1 MFVLFQ
7 AEDFSEKGNT
17 DKAKDVRSDLI
28 EDSMKEKSLKF
39 EMDSPLIIP
48 GGSKTSLF
56 CKTELDDSNEEH
68 LELLDINSGRI
79 FQEDSASIK
88 PEDLKTEEKVCVI
101 KTETTASFVSED
113 EKPEDEK
120 PGKKT
125 DTKDSVSSISDI
137 EHPRVIVSDE
147 NHDKGSN
154 SGHNS
159 GSKTECSQPKS
170 DKLITACSK
179 AIKRE
184 ALLSADSDSCLDWTD
199 EDVLDNGNDK
209 VTLTSNDE
217 LSDIV
222 DEKQYLV
229 VDSVGGS
236 DSESIE
242 GTKNELPSDCGEPV
256 AKEEK
261 LPTIMT
267 ELSENKETKHI
278 LEDAAVVYLDDA
290 ITNEREMSPS
300 ERRDT
305 NFDENLK
312 TADFSSRE
320 LLEGKDKND
329 IRYGVTSETI
339 ENTVEPAI
347 VSDTCNDSNDQSLT
361 NSTQTHNL
369 CSDQDMNGCNS
380 PVLHSENVGIDN
392 FDTLEVTDKD
402 NKNHLYKVV
411 DSAANTD
418 EMLVVADED
427 PLRERSKEFVGIVE
441 SGLDSP
447 SMGEKYNDDLTTEQ
461 TDISNES
468 STFKTLPETGPK
480 TVQSSSNVATVTAL
494 TSDCRI
500 RLTDTY
506 VCSGY
511 SNEQDFPPISKN
523 TGQDP
528 NRANKPVSDCN
539 NSMSLTPVCTDTT
552 TNDNSVDERNVP
564 IDDLDDLQCPFQQKD
579 QSKIEGTKEIFN
591 IAREEPLRTVA
602 AIAPLLASNTVS
614 NTVLSEQ
621 CQLSRTGSPNLANTS
636 LQAVSPI
643 PAMVQS
649 HFLNPPFLNSNLS
662 LLAPRQPYSTA
673 SNGLLETPLIPPNFH
688 HVSWPTLNHFP
699 VIDDQRLG
707 GLSNLNLS
715 PRIPPQLQNF
725 QLPYLGSSSPLG
737 YSYSLSPGQLQPWM
751 FTFRYPP
758 NTNPH
763 QPDTFYPCIF
773 NRTFPATLLYDTS
786 WPFSKISSERFKT
799 SNLNMRMNTNT
810 SLPSLKEICTKS
822 VVKPDIS
829 EGLKFGKVKALNG
842 RCHQP
847 EKKDAFSDR
856 FLHVKHNPKDIESIP
871 CNPNKPASEVNG
883 HVKVD
888 IVENKGPQRNLISG
902 NKEVKDENA
911 NRKDISLDSERIA
924 MTNSGSSP
932 ENAKSDFERNQ
943 KAKSQQ
949 STPQKDDQYQN
960 VAFNVTNR
968 VEDKGYFIGTSQE
981 QQYPSWNISKE
992 YSKQLSVS
1000 SECADGTSEH
1010 KSEKINSNKA
1020 HLGVYGDTVTSSN
1033 VISCEQSNGELTCIE
1048 RSKKMTKDFTEQKE
1062 HRILKIND
1070 NIEKAMNADRQ
1081 LVNQY
1086 NSSTQKNQR
1095 DFMLD
1100 MVNSYQTQNVT
1111 DLTSSPLS
1119 SGICEKSRKFIDSSL
1134 SKLNQ
1139 NISESSEAE
1148 ILEENEYRLVDISVD
1163 SGHVAHIPPNCD
1175 TAKRHSVWPTEGSV
1189 NSALAGNNDLS
1200 KKSYCDNKNQDKIL
1214 NEVLVPSISASCKG
1228 NHEIP
1233 PSVSKTEET
1242 ISSKIHTEQF
1252 DLDAEIR
1259 ECLNSL
1265 KIKEKELKNKREVEC
1280 EQLNISVNAVHGS
1293 KDIVGNKNKLISMD
1307 GCKNLNGEIMTSEM
1321 KENEM
1326 EKEDL
1331 DQSRKSTITTDS
1343 SNATVSKAGLLE
1355 ESISSLVDVAEHSDI
1370 AAPVP
1375 QICCDNSL
1383 REERSML
1390 LNEIAASTS
1399 YKEIHV
1405 KESMCDSPSK
1415 QSNTADALNSTLQ
1428 DFYKEVQPLILDAEI
1443 KECLNSLKIKEKE
1456 LQSVKKDI
1464 QDSEVMH
1471 NDDVKDT
1478 TESEVGCSKNLS
1490 EMTCKNINK
1499 KQEDEFLWT
1508 DKTNQTHLDTDA
1520 TLENASKA
1528 TGKFQSNKIDIVKID
1543 IQHTKSLNDLQK
1555 CKQKNENTSTSH
1567 ISCDGK
1573 ASTLVENENISF
1585 EEKQMPLISSEH
1597 HIGEEFVLN
1606 NISHPDLMSSERLN
1620 NTLNHSC
1627 DQNVNLECSNK
1638 QCGKETREDTRQS
1651 VQPTALT
1658 GLPIKKG
1665 DIFDQSDTL
1674 TKIQQSKQYINAG
1687 GNTSLL
1693 EMDTNAEV
1701 CSRTGRDEISEATES
1716 VQANEVE
1723 RRESLSPS
1731 LTLKAERDENIL
1743 NRKNFHQMHQGPVP
1757 DEQKLPDLKSEVKIK
1772 EKDDL
1777 LHSVE
1782 FSDLKCVSSIS
1793 KQICDSDQKGSLLCD
1808 ETVKIKLKDIQLA
1821 TDKGPC
1827 KVETKLNPLVVGI
1840 VNDRTDN
1847 DPLKECYIWNGET
1860 IPLSRKPVQKPAVE
1874 IENIS
1879 EGSHAK
1885 VLEKKASKSLKQVEQ
1900 LSECKLSTK
1909 ISVQETVKKSRSKS
1923 RNSIATKLNKS
1934 SAKSF
1939 HTENSSN
1946 TKNCD
1951 LALPLE
1957 NASCRQPLGA
1967 KSKNVQ
1973 KKAKQKKKSID
1984 QAVDSFY
1991 KEINAMKTDATAF
2004 PETKISKDK
2013 ASCIKAI
2020 VDYEVDH
2027 GDHEQSDK
2035 PDVLPASLD
2044 RIVDYDIEEEEDA
2057 PDNVYKETCLISKV
2071 NEHKLEN
2078 PEVNRT
2084 HQANLNTKTE
2094 SEAVLPSQICPGNNS
2109 LQVPSKQIILNEVNG
2124 SSSFAAVLNY
2134 VDEDS
2139 NSSVKEHESLTENNT
2154 NIDLSD
2160 NILTFTNTN
2169 KLNCVDSD
2177 RSAKSERKTYRTQNI
2192 STALHSDLIDTTNVL
2207 SFSMITSQ
2215 EMELESQSHL
2225 KMEGSLRLEE
2235 NSEYSRDDKG
2245 NRSGTELSF
2254 TSTDS
2259 KEGTLNRVYNTFDV
2273 QQNDSLSETM
2283 DSYSIEKEPYLKIKE
2298 NVNYHENGTCNLDGK
2313 GDQKLEKCTRTSQ
2326 CSGSGTQN
2334 VLLNQEDSFVL
2345 PDIDTDCTS
2354 TVLTNEQSNRI
2365 AKIQQSSI
2373 AQLSTAYDESSN
2385 DSSRSLTH
2393 LEQGENVNTCDFQD
2407 SLAAL
2412 KGYANDDSDD
2422 SSCDD
2427 FHIKDKIRLKSSN
2440 NTEDLDILCDVSKSN
2455 LDFSHKPMKLVDAS
2469 SEEIIDT
2476 YGKCKWIEEDINSP
2490 DSSDTESVHNTSCSS
2505 QGTLKVVSDCD
2516 DLYTD
2521 ESVAYSQTV
2530 LKYPEDINPD
2540 ASEKSWK
2547 SSPKSGKKSSVIDT
2561 TRKQPSEGAAD
2572 HSEQS
2577 DSSIAL
2583 ASSVYDSPVSNI
2595 SKLSLSKLEER
2606 KNKLTHILMQGDSES
2621 PSKSTN
2627 VYSKS
2632 KHCMIEPDLS
2642 QKLADIRYW
2651 IEQAEEESVV
2661 TRERLLKNLQQGWDS
2676 ECSDDEINDMSK
2688 CKKKEYSESVIPN
2701 FIQKQGKTESLK
2713 AIKITVQNDKMEP
2726 SSTEP
2731 YKERNEYRLTKTEHS
2746 AQLFHQRSR
2755 SRSITSNSDSIY
2767 KSDLNRKW
2775 NKDRERSGSNESR
2788 AAAPY
2793 RAHSRSRESSVFRR
2807 SVSKDTWSDA
2817 GSDRSRADSYH
2828 SYSSSKESRQ
2838 SSHYEGNRSRKS
2850 KSTHST
2856 TNKHSK
2862 SPPNRSS
2869 TSRKRTRYSSR
2880 RKRSWSRNADERI
2893 IRKRESSASSDR
2905 EHRAESKTTDRRN
2918 RSRYRSRS
2926 SSTDSD
2932 FAKTNRHRGRRMHWE
2947 ASQTSRKEKVVILHS
2962 AALACENL
2970 GMYKVAYNSDI
2981 FVLVF
2986 FGN

>member
-7 AEDFSEKGNT
+7 AEDCSEKGNT
-17 DKAKDVRSDLI
+17 DKAKDVRSHLI

-56 CKTELDDSNEEH
+56 CKTELDESNEEQ
-68 LELLDINSGRI
+68 LELLDITSGRT
-79 FQEDSASIK
+79 FQEDSANIK
-88 PEDLKTEEKVCVI
+88 PEDLKSEETVCEI
-101 KTETTASFVSED
+101 KTETASFV
-113 EKPEDEK
+113 PEDEK
-120 PGKKT
+120 PREKT
-125 DTKDSVSSISDI
+125 DTKDSVSSLSDI
-137 EHPRVIVSDE
+137 EHPRVIVSDG
-147 NHDKGSN
+147 NRSDC
-154 SGHNS
+154 GHNS
-159 GSKTECSQPKS
+159 GSKTKCSQPKS
-170 DKLITACSK
+170 EKLNTACSK

-209 VTLTSNDE
+209 MTLTSNDE
-217 LSDIV
+217 LSDMV

-242 GTKNELPSDCGEPV
+242 GTKNEIPSDCGEPV

-261 LPTIMT
+261 LPAIMT

-300 ERRDT
+300 ERRDSYL
-305 NFDENLK
+305 DENLK
-312 TADFSSRE
+312 TADFSSTE

-329 IRYGVTSETI
+329 IRYRVTSETI
-339 ENTVEPAI
+339 ANTVEPAKA
-347 VSDTCNDSNDQSLT
+347 SDTCNDSNNQSLT
-361 NSTQTHNL
+361 DSTQKHNL
-369 CSDQDMNGCNS
+369 CSDQEMNGCNI
-380 PVLHSENVGIDN
+380 PVIHSKNVGIDN
-392 FDTLEVTDKD
+392 SDTLEVTDKD
-402 NKNHLYKVV
+402 NKEHLYKDV
-411 DSAANTD
+411 DPAVNTD
-418 EMLVVADED
+418 ETLVVADED
-427 PLRERSKEFVGIVE
+427 TLSEGSKELVGIVE

-447 SMGEKYNDDLTTEQ
+447 SMDEKYNDDLTTEQ

-468 STFKTLPETGPK
+468 STFKTLSETVPK
-480 TVQSSSNVATVTAL
+480 TVKSSSDVATVTAL

-506 VCSGY
+506 VCSGI
-511 SNEQDFPPISKN
+511 SNEQDLPPISIT
-523 TGQDP
+523 TGQQP

-539 NSMSLTPVCTDTT
+539 NSTSLTSVCTDTT
-552 TNDNSVDERNVP
+552 TNVNSVDGRNV
-564 IDDLDDLQCPFQQKD
+564 

-602 AIAPLLASNTVS
+602 AIAPLIASNTVS

-621 CQLSRTGSPNLANTS
+621 CQLSRPGSPNFASTS

-643 PAMVQS
+643 PAMV
-649 HFLNPPFLNSNLS
+649 HGPLLNQPFLNSSLS

-699 VIDDQRLG
+699 VVDDQRLG

-715 PRIPPQLQNF
+715 LGIPPHLQNF

-763 QPDTFYPCIF
+763 QPDTFYPCIL
-773 NRTFPATLLYDTS
+773 NRTLPATLLYDTS
-786 WPFSKISSERFKT
+786 WPYSNISSENFKT
-799 SNLNMRMNTNT
+799 SSLNMRINTNT
-810 SLPSLKEICTKS
+810 SLPSLKEMCTKS
-822 VVKPDIS
+822 VIKPDIS
-829 EGLKFGKVKALNG
+829 EALKFGKVKALNG

-847 EKKDAFSDR
+847 GKEDASSDR
-856 FLHVKHNPKDIESIP
+856 YLHVKHKTKDIESNP
-871 CNPNKPASEVNG
+871 CDPSKQASEVNG
-883 HVKVD
+883 YVKVD
-888 IVENKGPQRNLISG
+888 IIENKGTQSNLISG
-902 NKEVKDENA
+902 NKVLIDESG
-911 NRKDISLDSERIA
+911 NRQDTSLDSESIS
-924 MTNSGSSP
+924 MTHNGFSP
-932 ENAKSDFERNQ
+932 ENAKSDFERPK

-949 STPQKDDQYQN
+949 STPQNDDQNQK
-960 VAFNVTNR
+960 VAFNFNNR
-968 VEDKGYFIGTSQE
+968 IEDKGYFKGTSQE
-981 QQYPSWNISKE
+981 QHYPSWNISKE

-1010 KSEKINSNKA
+1010 DSEKINSNQA
-1020 HLGVYGDTVTSSN
+1020 HLGDTVTTSN
-1033 VISCEQSNGELTCIE
+1033 VISCGQNNGELTYIG
-1048 RSKKMTKDFTEQKE
+1048 RSKKLTKDFFIEQKE
-1062 HRILKIND
+1062 HKVLKIND
-1070 NIEKAMNADRQ
+1070 NIEKALNADRQ

-1095 DFMLD
+1095 DFRLD
-1100 MVNSYQTQNVT
+1100 MVNSYQTQNGT

-1119 SGICEKSRKFIDSSL
+1119 SGICEESRKLIDSSL

-1139 NISESSEAE
+1139 NMSVSSEAE

-1163 SGHVAHIPPNCD
+1163 SGLVAHIPPNCD
-1175 TAKRHSVWPTEGSV
+1175 MAQRNSVQPTEGSV
-1189 NSALAGNNDLS
+1189 NSALAGNIDLS
-1200 KKSYCDNKNQDKIL
+1200 EKSYCDNKNQDKKL
-1214 NEVLVPSISASCKG
+1214 NKVLVPSISASCNG

-1242 ISSKIHTEQF
+1242 FSSKIHTEQF
-1252 DLDAEIR
+1252 DLDAEIK

-1265 KIKEKELKNKREVEC
+1265 KIKEKELKNKREVEL
-1280 EQLNISVNAVHGS
+1280 EQLNISVNAMHGS

-1307 GCKNLNGEIMTSEM
+1307 GNKKLNGEFLTIEM

-1331 DQSRKSTITTDS
+1331 DQFSKSTNTTDS
-1343 SNATVSKAGLLE
+1343 SNATVANVGILE
-1355 ESISSLVDVAEHSDI
+1355 ETISSLVDVAEHSDI
-1370 AAPVP
+1370 ATPVP
-1375 QICCDNSL
+1375 QICSDNSL

-1390 LNEIAASTS
+1390 LNEIAASIV

-1443 KECLNSLKIKEKE
+1443 KECLKSLKIKEKE

-1464 QDSEVMH
+1464 QDSEVIH
-1471 NDDVKDT
+1471 NVDVKDT
-1478 TESEVGCSKNLS
+1478 KGSEVGCCKNLS
-1490 EMTCKNINK
+1490 EMTCQNINK
-1499 KQEDEFLWT
+1499 KQEDEFLLT
-1508 DKTNQTHLDTDA
+1508 YKTNQPHLDLDA

-1528 TGKFQSNKIDIVKID
+1528 TGKFHSNKID

-1567 ISCDGK
+1567 ISCDRK
-1573 ASTLVENENISF
+1573 ASTLVENENSSF

-1597 HIGEEFVLN
+1597 LIGEEFMLN

-1620 NTLNHSC
+1620 NALNPAC
-1627 DQNVNLECSNK
+1627 DQNVNLEGSNK
-1638 QCGKETREDTRQS
+1638 QSGKETREDTRQS

-1658 GLPIKKG
+1658 GLPIKRS

-1674 TKIQQSKQYINAG
+1674 SKIQQSKQHINAG
-1687 GNTSLL
+1687 GNTSLFR
-1693 EMDTNAEV
+1693 MDTNAEI
-1701 CSRTGRDEISEATES
+1701 CSRTVRDEISEATES
-1716 VQANEVE
+1716 VQANELE
-1723 RRESLSPS
+1723 RIESLSLS
-1731 LTLKAERDENIL
+1731 LKLKANSEETIL
-1743 NRKNFHQMHQGPVP
+1743 NRKNSHQMQQDPVH
-1757 DEQKLPDLKSEVKIK
+1757 DDQKLRDLKSEVKIK

-1777 LHSVE
+1777 LHSAE
-1782 FSDLKCVSSIS
+1782 FSDLKHVSSIS

-1808 ETVKIKLKDIQLA
+1808 ETVKSEVKDMQLA
-1821 TDKGPC
+1821 IDKGPC
-1827 KVETKLNPLVVGI
+1827 KVETELKPMVVGI

-1847 DPLKECYIWNGET
+1847 DPLKECYVWNGET
-1860 IPLSRKPVQKPAVE
+1860 IPLSSKPVQKPAVE
-1874 IENIS
+1874 NENIP
-1879 EGSHAK
+1879 EGSRAK

-1900 LSECKLSTK
+1900 LLECELSTK

-1923 RNSIATKLNKS
+1923 RISIATKLNKS
-1934 SAKSF
+1934 LAKSF

-1951 LALPLE
+1951 LSLE
-1957 NASCRQPLGA
+1957 SASCRQPLGA
-1967 KSKNVQ
+1967 KSKNIQ
-1973 KKAKQKKKSID
+1973 KKAKRKKKSID

-2004 PETKISKDK
+2004 PETKISKAK
-2013 ASCIKAI
+2013 ASYIKAI

-2035 PDVLPASLD
+2035 PDVLPTTLD

-2057 PDNVYKETCLISKV
+2057 PDNVHKETCFISKV
-2071 NEHKLEN
+2071 NEHKLWN

-2094 SEAVLPSQICPGNNS
+2094 SEVVLPSQICPENNS
-2109 LQVPSKQIILNEVNG
+2109 FQFPSKQTKLNEVNG
-2124 SSSFAAVLNY
+2124 SSSLAAVLNY

-2154 NIDLSD
+2154 NNDLSD
-2160 NILTFTNTN
+2160 NILTFTNAN

-2177 RSAKSERKTYRTQNI
+2177 RSAKSERKTIQAQNI
-2192 STALHSDLIDTTNVL
+2192 STALHSDLIETTNVQNL
-2207 SFSMITSQ
+2207 SMVASQ

-2225 KMEGSLRLEE
+2225 KMESSLRLEE
-2235 NSEYSRDDKG
+2235 NSEYSRDDKD
-2245 NRSGTELSF
+2245 NRSGKELSF

-2273 QQNDSLSETM
+2273 QQCDSVSETL

-2298 NVNYHENGTCNLDGK
+2298 NVNNHENAACNLECK
-2313 GDQKLEKCTRTSQ
+2313 GDQKLEKSTITSH
-2326 CSGSGTQN
+2326 CSGTGTQN
-2334 VLLNQEDSFVL
+2334 VLLNQEDSSVL
-2345 PDIDTDCTS
+2345 PDLDSDCTS
-2354 TVLTNEQSNRI
+2354 TVLTNEKNNRI

-2385 DSSRSLTH
+2385 DSSRSLTL
-2393 LEQGENVNTCDFQD
+2393 LEQGETVNTRDFQD

-2422 SSCDD
+2422 SSCAD
-2427 FHIKDKIRLKSSN
+2427 FHIKDRVRSKSSN

-2455 LDFSHKPMKLVDAS
+2455 LDISHKPMKLVDAS

-2516 DLYTD
+2516 DLYID
-2521 ESVAYSQTV
+2521 ESVANFQTV

-2540 ASEKSWK
+2540 VSEKSWK

-2561 TRKQPSEGAAD
+2561 TRRQPSEGAAD

-2583 ASSVYDSPVSNI
+2583 VSSVYDSPVSNI

-2621 PSKSTN
+2621 PSKSTD

-2661 TRERLLKNLQQGWDS
+2661 TRERLLKKLQQGWDS
-2676 ECSDDEINDMSK
+2676 ECSDDEINDISK
-2688 CKKKEYSESVIPN
+2688 CKKKEYSESVVPN
-2701 FIQKQGKTESLK
+2701 FIQEQSKTESLK

-2731 YKERNEYRLTKTEHS
+2731 YKERNEYRLTKIENS
-2746 AQLFHQRSR
+2746 AHLFHQRSR

-2767 KSDLNRKW
+2767 KSNLNKKW
-2775 NKDRERSGSNESR
+2775 NKGRERSGSNESS

-2838 SSHYEGNRSRKS
+2838 SSHYEQNRSRKS

-2869 TSRKRTRYSSR
+2869 TSRKRSRYSSR

-2905 EHRAESKTTDRRN
+2905 EHPAESKTTDRRN
-2918 RSRYRSRS
+2918 RRRNRS
-2926 SSTDSD
+2926 SSNSNDSD
-2932 FAKTNRHRGRRMHWE
+2932 FAKSKKTNRHRGRRMHRE

-2970 GMYKVAYNSDI
+2970 GMYK
-2981 FVLVF
+2981 
-2986 FGN
+2986 

>member
-7 AEDFSEKGNT
+7 AEDCSEKGNT

-56 CKTELDDSNEEH
+56 CKTELDESNEEQ
-68 LELLDINSGRI
+68 LELLDITSGRT
-79 FQEDSASIK
+79 FQEDSANIK
-88 PEDLKTEEKVCVI
+88 PEDLKSEETVCEI
-101 KTETTASFVSED
+101 KTETASFV
-113 EKPEDEK
+113 PEDEK
-120 PGKKT
+120 PREKT
-125 DTKDSVSSISDI
+125 DTKDSVSSLSDI
-137 EHPRVIVSDE
+137 EHPRVIVSDG
-147 NHDKGSN
+147 NRSD

-159 GSKTECSQPKS
+159 GSKTKCSQPKS
-170 DKLITACSK
+170 EKLNTACSK
-179 AIKRE
+179 VIKRE

-209 VTLTSNDE
+209 FTLTSNDE
-217 LSDIV
+217 LSDV
-222 DEKQYLV
+222 GDEKQYLV

-242 GTKNELPSDCGEPV
+242 GTKHELPSDCGEPV
-256 AKEEK
+256 AKEDK

-290 ITNEREMSPS
+290 FTNEREMYPS
-300 ERRDT
+300 ERRNTD
-305 NFDENLK
+305 FDENLK
-312 TADFSSRE
+312 TADFSSTE
-320 LLEGKDKND
+320 LLDGKDKND

-339 ENTVEPAI
+339 ANTIQPPIA
-347 VSDTCNDSNDQSLT
+347 SDTCNDSNDRSLT
-361 NSTQTHNL
+361 DSTQTHNV
-369 CSDQDMNGCNS
+369 CSDQEMNGGNS
-380 PVLHSENVGIDN
+380 PVLHSENVGNDN
-392 FDTLEVTDKD
+392 IHTLEVIDKD
-402 NKNHLYKVV
+402 NKKHLYKEA
-411 DSAANTD
+411 DSAAKTD

-427 PLRERSKEFVGIVE
+427 TLSEGSKELVGIVE

-447 SMGEKYNDDLTTEQ
+447 SVDEKYNDDLTTEQ

-468 STFKTLPETGPK
+468 STFKTLPETVPK
-480 TVQSSSNVATVTAL
+480 TVKSSSNVATVTAL

-500 RLTDTY
+500 RSTDTY

-511 SNEQDFPPISKN
+511 SNGQDSPPISEN
-523 TGQDP
+523 TGQQP

-539 NSMSLTPVCTDTT
+539 NSTSLTPVCTDTT
-552 TNDNSVDERNVP
+552 TNVNSVDERNVP
-564 IDDLDDLQCPFQQKD
+564 IDNLNDLQCRFQQKD
-579 QSKIEGTKEIFN
+579 RSKIEGTKEIFN

-602 AIAPLLASNTVS
+602 AIAPLPASNIVS

-621 CQLSRTGSPNLANTS
+621 CQLSRPGSPNLASTS

-643 PAMVQS
+643 PAMVQGP
-649 HFLNPPFLNSNLS
+649 FLNPPFLNSSLS

-688 HVSWPTLNHFP
+688 HLSWPTFNHFP
-699 VIDDQRLG
+699 VVDDQRLG

-715 PRIPPQLQNF
+715 PSIPPHLQNF
-725 QLPYLGSSSPLG
+725 QLPYLGSCSPLG

-786 WPFSKISSERFKT
+786 WPYSKSSSERFKT

-810 SLPSLKEICTKS
+810 SLPSLKEICIKS
-822 VVKPDIS
+822 VIKPDIS
-829 EGLKFGKVKALNG
+829 EALKFGKVKALNG
-842 RCHQP
+842 RCHQS
-847 EKKDAFSDR
+847 EKKDAYSER
-856 FLHVKHNPKDIESIP
+856 CLHVKHNPKDIESIS

-883 HVKVD
+883 YVKVD
-888 IVENKGPQRNLISG
+888 IVENKGTQRNLISG
-902 NKEVKDENA
+902 NKELNNENG

-924 MTNSGSSP
+924 MNH
-932 ENAKSDFERNQ
+932 NV
-943 KAKSQQ
+943 KSQQ
-949 STPQKDDQYQN
+949 SAPQKDDQNQN
-960 VAFNVTNR
+960 VALNVSNR
-968 VEDKGYFIGTSQE
+968 VEDKGYFKGTSQE

-1000 SECADGTSEH
+1000 SEFADDTSEH
-1010 KSEKINSNKA
+1010 NSEKINSNQA
-1020 HLGVYGDTVTSSN
+1020 HLGDTVTSSN
-1033 VISCEQSNGELTCIE
+1033 AISCGQNNGELTCIE
-1048 RSKKMTKDFTEQKE
+1048 RSKTLTKDFIEQKE
-1062 HRILKIND
+1062 HKILKIND
-1070 NIEKAMNADRQ
+1070 NIEIALKADRQ
-1081 LVNQY
+1081 LANQY
-1086 NSSTQKNQR
+1086 KSSTQKDQR
-1095 DFMLD
+1095 DFRLG
-1100 MVNSYQTQNVT
+1100 MVNSYQTQNGT

-1119 SGICEKSRKFIDSSL
+1119 SGKCEESRKLIDSSL
-1134 SKLNQ
+1134 SRLNQ
-1139 NISESSEAE
+1139 NISVSSEAE

-1163 SGHVAHIPPNCD
+1163 SGRVAQIPPNCD
-1175 TAKRHSVWPTEGSV
+1175 TAQRNSVWPTEESV
-1189 NSALAGNNDLS
+1189 KSALAGNNDLS

-1214 NEVLVPSISASCKG
+1214 NEVLVPSITASCKG
-1228 NHEIP
+1228 NHEMP
-1233 PSVSKTEET
+1233 RSVSKTEET
-1242 ISSKIHTEQF
+1242 SSCKIHTEQF

-1265 KIKEKELKNKREVEC
+1265 KIKEKELKNKREVEL
-1280 EQLNISVNAVHGS
+1280 EQLNISVSAVHGS
-1293 KDIVGNKNKLISMD
+1293 KDVVGNKNKLISMD
-1307 GCKNLNGEIMTSEM
+1307 GCKKLNGEILMIEM
-1321 KENEM
+1321 KENET
-1326 EKEDL
+1326 EKEDQ
-1331 DQSRKSTITTDS
+1331 DKSIKSTNQTDS
-1343 SNATVSKAGLLE
+1343 SNTTVAKVGILE
-1355 ESISSLVDVAEHSDI
+1355 ESISSPDDVAEHSEI

-1375 QICCDNSL
+1375 QICSDNSL

-1390 LNEIAASTS
+1390 LNEIAASTV

-1415 QSNTADALNSTLQ
+1415 HSNTADALNSTLK

-1456 LQSVKKDI
+1456 LQGVKKDTQEWKVI
-1464 QDSEVMH
+1464 H

-1478 TESEVGCSKNLS
+1478 KENKEDCSKNLS

-1499 KQEDEFLWT
+1499 KHEGEFLLT
-1508 DKTNQTHLDTDA
+1508 DETNQTHLDMDA
-1520 TLENASKA
+1520 NLENASKA
-1528 TGKFQSNKIDIVKID
+1528 TGQSQSNKIDIVKID
-1543 IQHTKSLNDLQK
+1543 IQHAKSLNDLQK
-1555 CKQKNENTSTSH
+1555 CKQKNENPSTSH

-1573 ASTLVENENISF
+1573 ASTLVEIENSSF
-1585 EEKQMPLISSEH
+1585 EEKQMPSISSEH
-1597 HIGEEFVLN
+1597 CIGEEFVLN
-1606 NISHPDLMSSERLN
+1606 NVSHPDLISSERLN
-1620 NTLNHSC
+1620 NTLNPAC
-1627 DQNVNLECSNK
+1627 DQNVTLEGSNK
-1638 QCGKETREDTRQS
+1638 QSGKETREETRQS

-1658 GLPIKKG
+1658 DLPIKRS
-1665 DIFDQSDTL
+1665 DILDQSDTL
-1674 TKIQQSKQYINAG
+1674 TKIQQAKQHINAG
-1687 GNTSLL
+1687 ENTSLFK
-1693 EMDTNAEV
+1693 MDTNAEV
-1701 CSRTGRDEISEATES
+1701 CSRTDRDEISEVTES
-1716 VQANEVE
+1716 VQANELE
-1723 RRESLSPS
+1723 RQESVSLS
-1731 LTLKAERDENIL
+1731 LTLKADRDKNIF
-1743 NRKNFHQMHQGPVP
+1743 NRKNSPQMQQAPET

-1777 LHSVE
+1777 LHSAE

-1808 ETVKIKLKDIQLA
+1808 ETVKTKVKDLQLT
-1821 TDKGPC
+1821 TDNGPC
-1827 KVETKLNPLVVGI
+1827 KVETKLKPLVVGI

-1874 IENIS
+1874 NENIS
-1879 EGSHAK
+1879 EGSHTK
-1885 VLEKKASKSLKQVEQ
+1885 VSEKKASESLKQVEQ
-1900 LSECKLSTK
+1900 LLECKLSTK
-1909 ISVQETVKKSRSKS
+1909 VSVQETVKKSRSKS
-1923 RNSIATKLNKS
+1923 RISIATKLNKS
-1934 SAKSF
+1934 SAKSSF
-1939 HTENSSN
+1939 HNENSSN
-1946 TKNCD
+1946 TNNCD
-1951 LALPLE
+1951 VALPLE
-1957 NASCRQPLGA
+1957 NASCRQPLRA

-1984 QAVDSFY
+1984 KAVDSFY
-1991 KEINAMKTDATAF
+1991 KEINAMKTDATAL
-2004 PETKISKDK
+2004 PETKISKAT

-2035 PDVLPASLD
+2035 PDVFPTSLD

-2057 PDNVYKETCLISKV
+2057 PDNVYKETCLISQV
-2071 NEHKLEN
+2071 NEHKLLN

-2084 HQANLNTKTE
+2084 LQANLNTKTE
-2094 SEAVLPSQICPGNNS
+2094 SEAVLPSRICSENNS
-2109 LQVPSKQIILNEVNG
+2109 LQFPSKQTILNEVNG
-2124 SSSFAAVLNY
+2124 SSSLAAVLNY

-2139 NSSVKEHESLTENNT
+2139 NSSVKENESLTENNT
-2154 NIDLSD
+2154 NNDLSD

-2177 RSAKSERKTYRTQNI
+2177 RSAKSERKTIRTQNI
-2192 STALHSDLIDTTNVL
+2192 STALHSDQIETTNVQN
-2207 SFSMITSQ
+2207 FTMITSQ
-2215 EMELESQSHL
+2215 EMEL
-2225 KMEGSLRLEE
+2225 E

-2245 NRSGTELSF
+2245 NRSRKELSF

-2273 QQNDSLSETM
+2273 QQNDSVSETM

-2298 NVNYHENGTCNLDGK
+2298 NVNNHENAACNLDGK

-2334 VLLNQEDSFVL
+2334 VLLNQEDSSVL
-2345 PDIDTDCTS
+2345 PDLVSDCTS
-2354 TVLTNEQSNRI
+2354 TVLTKEQNNRI
-2365 AKIQQSSI
+2365 AKTQQSSI

-2385 DSSRSLTH
+2385 DSSQSLTH
-2393 LEQGENVNTCDFQD
+2393 LEQGENVNTRDFQD

-2412 KGYANDDSDD
+2412 KGYADDDSDD

-2427 FHIKDKIRLKSSN
+2427 FHMKDKVRLKSSN
-2440 NTEDLDILCDVSKSN
+2440 NAEDLDIFCDVSKSN
-2455 LDFSHKPMKLVDAS
+2455 LDSSHKPMKLVDAN

-2521 ESVAYSQTV
+2521 ECVAHSLTV

-2540 ASEKSWK
+2540 VSEKSWK
-2547 SSPKSGKKSSVIDT
+2547 SSQKSGKKSSVIDT
-2561 TRKQPSEGAAD
+2561 TRKQSSEGATD

-2621 PSKSTN
+2621 PLKSTD

-2632 KHCMIEPDLS
+2632 KPCMIEPDLS

-2661 TRERLLKNLQQGWDS
+2661 TRERLLKKLQQGWDS
-2676 ECSDDEINDMSK
+2676 DCSDDEINDVSK

-2701 FIQKQGKTESLK
+2701 FIQEQSKTESLK
-2713 AIKITVQNDKMEP
+2713 AIKITVQNDKMET

-2731 YKERNEYRLTKTEHS
+2731 YKERNEYRFHE
-2746 AQLFHQRSR
+2746 HQRSR
-2755 SRSITSNSDSIY
+2755 SRSITSNSNSIC
-2767 KSDLNRKW
+2767 KSNLNRKW
-2775 NKDRERSGSNESR
+2775 NKDRERSGPNESR

-2807 SVSKDTWSDA
+2807 LVSKDTWSDA

-2828 SYSSSKESRQ
+2828 SYLSSKGSRQ
-2838 SSHYEGNRSRKS
+2838 SSHYEQNRSRKS
-2850 KSTHST
+2850 KSTHFT
-2856 TNKHSK
+2856 TNRHSK

-2905 EHRAESKTTDRRN
+2905 EHPPESKTTDRRN
-2918 RSRYRSRS
+2918 RSRYRSS
-2926 SSTDSD
+2926 SSSNDSD
-2932 FAKTNRHRGRRMHWE
+2932 FAKSKKTNRHRGRRMHWE

-2970 GMYKVAYNSDI
+2970 GMYKVAYNCDI
-2981 FVLVF
+2981 FSSPEPKAQGELIGWESSRSVCPSVHTFKHEYL
-2986 FGN
+2986 

>member
-1 MFVLFQ
+1 MYAFVLFQ

-28 EDSMKEKSLKF
+28 EDSMKEKSWKF

-56 CKTELDDSNEEH
+56 CKTELDESNEEQ
-68 LELLDINSGRI
+68 LELLDVTSGRT

-88 PEDLKTEEKVCVI
+88 PEDLKTEETVCEI
-101 KTETTASFVSED
+101 KTETATFVPED

-125 DTKDSVSSISDI
+125 DEKPREKTDTKDSVSSLSDI

-147 NHDKGSN
+147 NNDKGSN

-159 GSKTECSQPKS
+159 VSQTKCSQPKS
-170 DKLITACSK
+170 EKLNTACSK

-199 EDVLDNGNDK
+199 EDILDNGNDK
-209 VTLTSNDE
+209 MTLTSNDE
-217 LSDIV
+217 LSDVV

-242 GTKNELPSDCGEPV
+242 GTKNEPPSDCGEPV
-256 AKEEK
+256 AKEDK

-290 ITNEREMSPS
+290 ITNEREMSPL

-305 NFDENLK
+305 DFDENLK
-312 TADFSSRE
+312 TADFSSTE

-329 IRYGVTSETI
+329 IGYGVTSDTI
-339 ENTVEPAI
+339 ANTVQPAI
-347 VSDTCNDSNDQSLT
+347 ASGICNDSNDQSLT
-361 NSTQTHNL
+361 DSTQTHNL
-369 CSDQDMNGCNS
+369 CSDQEMNGCNS
-380 PVLHSENVGIDN
+380 PVLHSENVGVDN
-392 FDTLEVTDKD
+392 IDTLEVTDKD
-402 NKNHLYKVV
+402 NKKDLYKEVV

-418 EMLVVADED
+418 ETLVVADED
-427 PLRERSKEFVGIVE
+427 TLSEGSKELVGIIE

-447 SMGEKYNDDLTTEQ
+447 SMDEKYNDDLTTEQ
-461 TDISNES
+461 TDISNNS
-468 STFKTLPETGPK
+468 STFKTLTETVPK
-480 TVQSSSNVATVTAL
+480 TVKSSSNVATVTAL
-494 TSDCRI
+494 TNDCRI
-500 RLTDTY
+500 RFTDTY
-506 VCSGY
+506 VCSGN
-511 SNEQDFPPISKN
+511 SNEQDLPPISKD
-523 TGQDP
+523 TRQQP
-528 NRANKPVSDCN
+528 NRENKPVSDCN
-539 NSMSLTPVCTDTT
+539 DSMSVTPVCTDTT
-552 TNDNSVDERNVP
+552 SNVNSVDERDVP
-564 IDDLDDLQCPFQQKD
+564 VDNLNDLQCQFQQKD

-621 CQLSRTGSPNLANTS
+621 CQLSRTGSPDLANTS

-649 HFLNPPFLNSNLS
+649 PFLNPPFLNSSLS
-662 LLAPRQPYSTA
+662 LLAPRQPLLAPRQQYSTA
-673 SNGLLETPLIPPNFH
+673 SNGLLETPLLPPNFH
-688 HVSWPTLNHFP
+688 HISWPTFNHFP
-699 VIDDQRLG
+699 VVDDQRLG
-707 GLSNLNLS
+707 GLSNLNSS
-715 PRIPPQLQNF
+715 PHIPPHLQNF

-737 YSYSLSPGQLQPWM
+737 YSYSLSPGQLQPWT

-773 NRTFPATLLYDTS
+773 NRLFPATLLYDTS
-786 WPFSKISSERFKT
+786 WPYSKISSERFKT
-799 SNLNMRMNTNT
+799 SNLNMKMNTNT
-810 SLPSLKEICTKS
+810 SLPSLKEICTKIVIKS
-822 VVKPDIS
+822 DIS
-829 EGLKFGKVKALNG
+829 EAVKFGKVKALNG

-847 EKKDAFSDR
+847 EKKDAYSER

-871 CNPNKPASEVNG
+871 CNPNKPVSEVNG
-883 HVKVD
+883 YVKVD
-888 IVENKGPQRNLISG
+888 IVENKGTQRNLISG
-902 NKEVKDENA
+902 NEELIEDNG
-911 NRKDISLDSERIA
+911 NRKDISLDSERIS
-924 MTNSGSSP
+924 MTRNGFSP
-932 ENAKSDFERNQ
+932 ENAKSDFERNK

-949 STPQKDDQYQN
+949 STPQKDNQNQN

-968 VEDKGYFIGTSQE
+968 VEDKGYYKGTSQE
-981 QQYPSWNISKE
+981 QQYPSWHISKE

-1000 SECADGTSEH
+1000 SECADDTSEH
-1010 KSEKINSNKA
+1010 NSEKINSNQA
-1020 HLGVYGDTVTSSN
+1020 HLGDTVTSSN
-1033 VISCEQSNGELTCIE
+1033 IISCRQNNGELTCIE
-1048 RSKKMTKDFTEQKE
+1048 RSKKLTKDFLIELKE
-1062 HRILKIND
+1062 HKILKIND
-1070 NIEKAMNADRQ
+1070 NIEKAVNADRQ
-1081 LVNQY
+1081 FANQY
-1086 NSSTQKNQR
+1086 KSSTQEDQR
-1095 DFMLD
+1095 VFRLD
-1100 MVNSYQTQNVT
+1100 MVNSYQTQNET
-1111 DLTSSPLS
+1111 DFTSSPLS
-1119 SGICEKSRKFIDSSL
+1119 SRICEESRKLIDSSL

-1139 NISESSEAE
+1139 NISVSSEAKK
-1148 ILEENEYRLVDISVD
+1148 LEENEYRLVDISVGT
-1163 SGHVAHIPPNCD
+1163 GHVAHIPPNCD
-1175 TAKRHSVWPTEGSV
+1175 TAQRNSERPTDGSV

-1214 NEVLVPSISASCKG
+1214 NEVLVPCISASCKG

-1233 PSVSKTEET
+1233 PFVSKTEET
-1242 ISSKIHTEQF
+1242 ICSKIHTEQF

-1265 KIKEKELKNKREVEC
+1265 KIKEIELKNKEVEL

-1307 GCKNLNGEIMTSEM
+1307 GCKKLNGEILMSEM

-1331 DQSRKSTITTDS
+1331 DQFRKSTITTDS
-1343 SNATVSKAGLLE
+1343 SNVTVSKLGILE
-1355 ESISSLVDVAEHSDI
+1355 ESKSNLVDVAKHSDI

-1375 QICCDNSL
+1375 QICSDNSL
-1383 REERSML
+1383 SEERSTL
-1390 LNEIAASTS
+1390 LNEI
-1399 YKEIHV
+1399 HV
-1405 KESMCDSPSK
+1405 NESMCDSPSK
-1415 QSNTADALNSTLQ
+1415 LSNTGDALNKTLQ

-1464 QDSEVMH
+1464 QESEAIH

-1478 TESEVGCSKNLS
+1478 KESEVGCSKNRS
-1490 EMTCKNINK
+1490 EITCQNINK
-1499 KQEDEFLWT
+1499 KQEGEFLLT
-1508 DKTNQTHLDTDA
+1508 DETNQPHLNVDV

-1528 TGKFQSNKIDIVKID
+1528 TEQSQNNKIDIVKID
-1543 IQHTKSLNDLQK
+1543 IQHTKSLNHLK
-1555 CKQKNENTSTSH
+1555 KLKQKNENPSTSD

-1573 ASTLVENENISF
+1573 ASILVENGNSF
-1585 EEKQMPLISSEH
+1585 EEKQMPLINSEH

-1606 NISHPDLMSSERLN
+1606 NISHPDLISSERLN
-1620 NTLNHSC
+1620 NALNPAC
-1627 DQNVNLECSNK
+1627 DQNVNLEGSNI
-1638 QCGKETREDTRQS
+1638 QSGKETREETRQS
-1651 VQPTALT
+1651 MQPTTLT
-1658 GLPIKKG
+1658 GLPIKRS

-1674 TKIQQSKQYINAG
+1674 TEIQQSKQHINAG
-1687 GNTSLL
+1687 GNTSLFKA
-1693 EMDTNAEV
+1693 DTNAEV
-1701 CSRTGRDEISEATES
+1701 CSRTVRDEISEVTES
-1716 VQANEVE
+1716 VQANELE
-1723 RRESLSPS
+1723 RRESLSLS
-1731 LTLKAERDENIL
+1731 LTLKAKTEENIL
-1743 NRKNFHQMHQGPVP
+1743 YRKNCHQMQQDPVP

-1777 LHSVE
+1777 LHSEE
-1782 FSDLKCVSSIS
+1782 FSDLKHASSIS
-1793 KQICDSDQKGSLLCD
+1793 KQICDPDQKGSLLCD
-1808 ETVKIKLKDIQLA
+1808 ETIKSKVKDMQLA
-1821 TDKGPC
+1821 TDNGPC
-1827 KVETKLNPLVVGI
+1827 KVETELKPFVVGI

-1847 DPLKECYIWNGET
+1847 DPLKECYVWNGET

-1874 IENIS
+1874 NENIS
-1879 EGSHAK
+1879 KGSHTK
-1885 VLEKKASKSLKQVEQ
+1885 VSEKKASESRKQVEQ
-1900 LSECKLSTK
+1900 LLECKLSTK

-1923 RNSIATKLNKS
+1923 RISIATKLNKS
-1934 SAKSF
+1934 SAKSSF
-1939 HTENSSN
+1939 HIENSN

-1957 NASCRQPLGA
+1957 NASGRQPLGA

-1991 KEINAMKTDATAF
+1991 KEINAMKTDATLF
-2004 PETKISKDK
+2004 PETKTSKAK

-2020 VDYEVDH
+2020 VDYEVDQ

-2035 PDVLPASLD
+2035 PNVLPTSLD
-2044 RIVDYDIEEEEDA
+2044 RIVDYDTEEEEDA
-2057 PDNVYKETCLISKV
+2057 PDNVHKETCLISKV
-2071 NEHKLEN
+2071 NEHKLLN
-2078 PEVNRT
+2078 SEVNRT

-2094 SEAVLPSQICPGNNS
+2094 NEVVLPSQTCPENNS
-2109 LQVPSKQIILNEVNG
+2109 LQFPSNQTLLNEVNG
-2124 SSSFAAVLNY
+2124 SSSLAAVLNY

-2154 NIDLSD
+2154 NNDLCD
-2160 NILTFTNTN
+2160 NIMTFTNTN
-2169 KLNCVDSD
+2169 KLNCVDSEFG
-2177 RSAKSERKTYRTQNI
+2177 KSERKTIQTQNI
-2192 STALHSDLIDTTNVL
+2192 STALHSDLIETTNVQNL
-2207 SFSMITSQ
+2207 SMITSQ
-2215 EMELESQSHL
+2215 EMELVSQSHL
-2225 KMEGSLRLEE
+2225 KLESSLRIEE
-2235 NSEYSRDDKG
+2235 NSEYSRDYKG
-2245 NRSGTELSF
+2245 NKGGKELSF

-2273 QQNDSLSETM
+2273 QQNDSVSETM

-2298 NVNYHENGTCNLDGK
+2298 NVNNHENATCNLEGK

-2334 VLLNQEDSFVL
+2334 VLLNREDSSVL
-2345 PDIDTDCTS
+2345 PDHDSDCTS
-2354 TVLTNEQSNRI
+2354 TVLTNEQNNRI

-2393 LEQGENVNTCDFQD
+2393 FEQGENVNTGDFQD

-2427 FHIKDKIRLKSSN
+2427 FHIKDKVRLKSSN

-2455 LDFSHKPMKLVDAS
+2455 LDSSQNPMKLVDAS

-2516 DLYTD
+2516 DLYID

-2530 LKYPEDINPD
+2530 LKYPEDINLD
-2540 ASEKSWK
+2540 VSEKSWK
-2547 SSPKSGKKSSVIDT
+2547 SSPKSSKKSSVIDT

-2621 PSKSTN
+2621 PSKSTD

-2661 TRERLLKNLQQGWDS
+2661 TRERLLKKLQQGWDS
-2676 ECSDDEINDMSK
+2676 ECSDDEINDISK
-2688 CKKKEYSESVIPN
+2688 CKKKEYSESVVPN
-2701 FIQKQGKTESLK
+2701 FIQEQSKTESLK

-2731 YKERNEYRLTKTEHS
+2731 YKERNEYRLTKIENS
-2746 AQLFHQRSR
+2746 AHLFHQRSR

-2767 KSDLNRKW
+2767 KSNLNKKW
-2775 NKDRERSGSNESR
+2775 NKGRERSGSNESS

-2838 SSHYEGNRSRKS
+2838 SSHYEQNRSRKS

-2862 SPPNRSS
+2862 SPSNRSS
-2869 TSRKRTRYSSR
+2869 SSRKRTRYSSR
-2880 RKRSWSRNADERI
+2880 RKRLWSRNADERR

-2905 EHRAESKTTDRRN
+2905 EHPAESKTTDRRN

-2932 FAKTNRHRGRRMHWE
+2932 FAKSKKTNRHRGRRMHRE

-2970 GMYKVAYNSDI
+2970 GMYK
-2981 FVLVF
+2981 
-2986 FGN
+2986 

>member
-1 MFVLFQ
+1 MSVLFQ

-17 DKAKDVRSDLI
+17 DKAKDFRSDLI

-56 CKTELDDSNEEH
+56 CKTELDDGNEEH

-88 PEDLKTEEKVCVI
+88 PEDLKTEDTVCEI
-101 KTETTASFVSED
+101 KTEMASFVPEE

-120 PGKKT
+120 PREKT
-125 DTKDSVSSISDI
+125 DTKDSVSSFSDI
-137 EHPRVIVSDE
+137 ECPRVIVSDE

-170 DKLITACSK
+170 DKLNTACSK

-256 AKEEK
+256 AKEDK

-290 ITNEREMSPS
+290 ITNGREMSPS

-305 NFDENLK
+305 DFGENLK
-312 TADFSSRE
+312 TADFSSTE
-320 LLEGKDKND
+320 LLDGKDKND

-339 ENTVEPAI
+339 ANTIEPAI
-347 VSDTCNDSNDQSLT
+347 ASDTCNDSNDQSLKD
-361 NSTQTHNL
+361 STQTHNL
-369 CSDQDMNGCNS
+369 CSNQEMNGYNSPVLHSEQEMNGCNS

-392 FDTLEVTDKD
+392 IDTLEFTDKD
-402 NKNHLYKVV
+402 NKKHLNKVV
-411 DSAANTD
+411 DSAAKTD

-427 PLRERSKEFVGIVE
+427 TLSEGSKELVGIIE

-447 SMGEKYNDDLTTEQ
+447 SLDEKYNDDLTTEQ

-468 STFKTLPETGPK
+468 STFKTLPETVPQ
-480 TVQSSSNVATVTAL
+480 TVKSSSNVATVSAL

-506 VCSGY
+506 VSSSCSY
-511 SNEQDFPPISKN
+511 DQDFPPISKN
-523 TGQDP
+523 IGQQP

-539 NSMSLTPVCTDTT
+539 NSTSPTPVCTDTT
-552 TNDNSVDERNVP
+552 TNVYSVDERNVP
-564 IDDLDDLQCPFQQKD
+564 IDNLNELQCRFQQKD

-602 AIAPLLASNTVS
+602 AIAPLQASNTVS

-643 PAMVQS
+643 PAMVQGPC
-649 HFLNPPFLNSNLS
+649 LNPTILNSSLS
-662 LLAPRQPYSTA
+662 LLAPQQPYSTA

-688 HVSWPTLNHFP
+688 HVSWPTFNHFP
-699 VIDDQRLG
+699 VVDDLRLG
-707 GLSNLNLS
+707 GLSNLNSS
-715 PRIPPQLQNF
+715 PHIPPHSQNF

-751 FTFRYPP
+751 FTFRYPS

-786 WPFSKISSERFKT
+786 WPYSKFSSERFKT

-822 VVKPDIS
+822 FIKPDIS

-842 RCHQP
+842 RCHQR
-847 EKKDAFSDR
+847 EQKDAFSDR

-924 MTNSGSSP
+924 MTNNGSSP
-932 ENAKSDFERNQ
+932 ENAKSDFERNE

-968 VEDKGYFIGTSQE
+968 VEEKGYIKGTSQE
-981 QQYPSWNISKE
+981 QQNPSWLISKE
-992 YSKQLSVS
+992 YTKQLSVS

-1048 RSKKMTKDFTEQKE
+1048 RSKKLTEDFTEQKE

-1070 NIEKAMNADRQ
+1070 NIEKAMNTDRQ

-1095 DFMLD
+1095 DFRLD

-1111 DLTSSPLS
+1111 DLTNSPLS

-1163 SGHVAHIPPNCD
+1163 SGHVAHIQPNCD

-1252 DLDAEIR
+1252 DLDAEMR

-1307 GCKNLNGEIMTSEM
+1307 GCKNLNGEIMTIEM

-1343 SNATVSKAGLLE
+1343 SNATVSKAGILD

-1370 AAPVP
+1370 ASPVP

-1390 LNEIAASTS
+1390 LNEIAASTG

-1428 DFYKEVQPLILDAEI
+1428 DFYKEIQPLILDAEI

-1464 QDSEVMH
+1464 QDSEVMY
-1471 NDDVKDT
+1471 NVDVKDT

-1499 KQEDEFLWT
+1499 KQEYEFLLT

-1620 NTLNHSC
+1620 NTLNPSC

-1658 GLPIKKG
+1658 GLPVKRS

-1731 LTLKAERDENIL
+1731 LTLKAGREENIF
-1743 NRKNFHQMHQGPVP
+1743 NRKNSPQMQQAPVP
-1757 DEQKLPDLKSEVKIK
+1757 DEQKLPDLKSEDKIK

-1777 LHSVE
+1777 LHSAE
-1782 FSDLKCVSSIS
+1782 LSDLKYVSSIS
-1793 KQICDSDQKGSLLCD
+1793 KQICDSDQKQSMLCD
-1808 ETVKIKLKDIQLA
+1808 ETVKSKGKDMQLA

-1827 KVETKLNPLVVGI
+1827 KVETELKPLVVGI

-1860 IPLSRKPVQKPAVE
+1860 IPLSRKPVQKTAVE
-1874 IENIS
+1874 NENIS

-1900 LSECKLSTK
+1900 LSECKLFTK
-1909 ISVQETVKKSRSKS
+1909 ISVQETVEKSRSKS
-1923 RNSIATKLNKS
+1923 RISIATKLNKS

-1957 NASCRQPLGA
+1957 SASCRQPLGA

-2004 PETKISKDK
+2004 PETKISKAK

-2020 VDYEVDH
+2020 VDYEVDN
-2027 GDHEQSDK
+2027 GDYEQSDK
-2035 PDVLPASLD
+2035 PDVLPTSLD
-2044 RIVDYDIEEEEDA
+2044 RIVDYDIEEEADA
-2057 PDNVYKETCLISKV
+2057 PDTVHKETCLISKV
-2071 NEHKLEN
+2071 NEHKLLN

-2094 SEAVLPSQICPGNNS
+2094 SEAVLPSQICPENNS
-2109 LQVPSKQIILNEVNG
+2109 LQFPSKQTILNEVNG
-2124 SSSFAAVLNY
+2124 SSSLAAVLNY

-2139 NSSVKEHESLTENNT
+2139 NSSVKEHESLTGNNT
-2154 NIDLSD
+2154 NNDLSD

-2177 RSAKSERKTYRTQNI
+2177 RSATSERKTIQTQNI
-2192 STALHSDLIDTTNVL
+2192 STALHSDLKETTNVQN
-2207 SFSMITSQ
+2207 FSKITSQ

-2225 KMEGSLRLEE
+2225 KMESSLRLEE

-2245 NRSGTELSF
+2245 NGSGKELSF

-2259 KEGTLNRVYNTFDV
+2259 KEEALIRVYNTFDV
-2273 QQNDSLSETM
+2273 QQNDSVSETL

-2298 NVNYHENGTCNLDGK
+2298 NVNNHENVACNLDGK
-2313 GDQKLEKCTRTSQ
+2313 GDKKLEKSTRTSQ
-2326 CSGSGTQN
+2326 CSGSATQN
-2334 VLLNQEDSFVL
+2334 VLLNQEDSLVL
-2345 PDIDTDCTS
+2345 PDFDSDCTS
-2354 TVLTNEQSNRI
+2354 TVLTKEQNNRI
-2365 AKIQQSSI
+2365 AKILQSSI

-2393 LEQGENVNTCDFQD
+2393 LEQGENVNTHDFQD

-2427 FHIKDKIRLKSSN
+2427 FHIKDKVRLKTSN
-2440 NTEDLDILCDVSKSN
+2440 NTEDLDILCDVSNHDS
-2455 LDFSHKPMKLVDAS
+2455 SHKPMKLVDVS

-2476 YGKCKWIEEDINSP
+2476 YRKCKWIEEDINSP

-2530 LKYPEDINPD
+2530 LKYPEDINLD
-2540 ASEKSWK
+2540 VSEKSWK

-2561 TRKQPSEGAAD
+2561 TRTQPSEGAA
-2572 HSEQS
+2572 EQS

-2606 KNKLTHILMQGDSES
+2606 KNKLTQILMQGDSES
-2621 PSKSTN
+2621 PLKSTD

-2632 KHCMIEPDLS
+2632 KHCMIEPDLT

-2661 TRERLLKNLQQGWDS
+2661 TRERLLKKLQQGWDS

-2701 FIQKQGKTESLK
+2701 FIQEQSKTESLK
-2713 AIKITVQNDKMEP
+2713 AIKITVQNDKMEL
-2726 SSTEP
+2726 SSTES

-2746 AQLFHQRSR
+2746 AQLFRQRSR

-2767 KSDLNRKW
+2767 KSKLNGKL
-2775 NKDRERSGSNESR
+2775 NEDRERSGSNESR

-2817 GSDRSRADSYH
+2817 GSDRCRADSYH
-2828 SYSSSKESRQ
+2828 SYSSTKESRK
-2838 SSHYEGNRSRKS
+2838 SSHYEQNRSRKS

-2856 TNKHSK
+2856 ANKHSK

-2869 TSRKRTRYSSR
+2869 TCRKRSRFSSR

-2905 EHRAESKTTDRRN
+2905 EHTAESKTTDRRK
-2918 RSRYRSRS
+2918 RSRYRSS
-2926 SSTDSD
+2926 SSSNDSD
-2932 FAKTNRHRGRRMHWE
+2932 FAKSKKTNRHRGRRMHWE

-2970 GMYKVAYNSDI
+2970 GMYK
-2981 FVLVF
+2981 
-2986 FGN
+2986 